1 MAKSKSGS
9 SDRLKIVAVL
19 LCLLFVAALGLYRYC
34 KTDSGNAFLLD
45 AGVGG
50 RFAVVQA
57 ELETKIVKALKRY
70 GVKSDRIEIQS
81 AAQRGAARPVS
92 VIHAVTVP
100 GASLVQINGAVTMA
114 VRGAGGRV
122 RSCHEGKDGTIITME
137 IGTRRVLT
145 HRCII
150 RKGSEKEHQAK
161 DESRRAA
168 VVALCVDDFGFF
180 HNSLVKDFLA
190 LDIPLTISI
199 IPGLKYS
206 EKISREAAEAG
217 KDMLCHLP
225 MEAENGEWDSGEI
238 PLIRASMKAG
248 EIEKALTKALETTPG
263 VVGINNH
270 MGSKATAD
278 RHVMETVLRFCHAR
292 GLYFF
297 DSLTTPHS
305 VARQVARELGVPEAS
320 NDLFIDGGSG
330 ETRENMKKLLS
341 IATRKGAAIGIIH
354 VKSESLEDLR
364 WMIDEARKEGIDFV
378 RISELI
384 GTHDMARSEG
394 GRL

>member
-1 MAKSKSGS
+1 MAKRKSGS
-9 SDRLKIVAVL
+9 SGRLKFVAFL
-19 LCLLFVAALGLYRYC
+19 LCLAFVAALGLYRYC
-34 KTDSGNAFLLD
+34 KTENGRAFLLD
-45 AGVGG
+45 AGIGS
-50 RFAVVQA
+50 RFAGVQA

-70 GVKSDRIEIQS
+70 GVRSDRIDIQS
-81 AAQRGAARPVS
+81 AAQRGGARPLS
-92 VIHAVTVP
+92 IIHAVTP
-100 GASLVQINGAVTMA
+100 PDASLVQINGAITMA

-122 RSCHEGKDGTIITME
+122 RSCREGKDGTIITME
-137 IGTRRVLT
+137 IGTRCVLT
-145 HRCII
+145 NRCII

-190 LDIPLTISI
+190 IDIPLTISV

-225 MEAENGEWDSGEI
+225 MEAESGEGDGGEI
-238 PLIRASMKAG
+238 PLIRASMKAS

-263 VVGINNH
+263 AVGINNH

-278 RHVMETVLRFCHAR
+278 RRVMETVLRICHAR

-305 VARQVARELGVPEAS
+305 VVRKVAKELGVPEAR

-378 RISELI
+378 KISELI
-384 GTHDMARSEG
+384 GTHDLAKAEG